1 MNPVS
6 YFEIPVTDLDRAVD
20 FYTVVFGHGFERMN
34 IDGSD
39 MALFPNAEGAG
50 GISGAL
56 AKGES
61 YVPGMAG
68 ARVYFTVADIPATL
82 ARAVAAGGRVLY
94 PETAVGNIASV
105 AEIQDSEG
113 NCIALYAAL
122 PDQG

>member
-20 FYTVVFGHGFERMN
+20 FYTAVFGHAFERMN
-34 IDGSD
+34 IDGND
-39 MALFPNAEGAG
+39 MALFPNAEGAPG
-50 GISGAL
+50 VSGAL
-56 AKGES
+56 AKGDS
-61 YVPGMAG
+61 YVPGTAG
-68 ARVYFTVADIPATL
+68 ARVYFSVTDIPAVL

-122 PDQG
+122 PAEG

>member
-6 YFEIPVTDLDRAVD
+6 YFEIPVTDLDRAVE
-20 FYTVVFGHGFERMN
+20 FYTSVFGHGFERVS
-34 IDGSD
+34 IDGND
-39 MALFPNAEGAG
+39 MALFPNSEGAG
-50 GISGAL
+50 GTSGAL

-61 YVPGMAG
+61 YVPGTAG

-82 ARAVAAGGRVLY
+82 ARAVAAGGSVLY
-94 PETAVGNIASV
+94 AETAVGNIASV

-122 PDQG
+122 PAEG

>member
-6 YFEIPVTDLDRAVD
+6 YFEIPVTDLDRAVE
-20 FYTVVFGHGFERMN
+20 FYTAVFGHGFERMI
-34 IDGSD
+34 IDGND
-39 MALFPNAEGAG
+39 MALFPNAEGAA

-61 YVPGMAG
+61 YMPGTAG

-82 ARAVAAGGRVLY
+82 ARAVAAGGSVLY
-94 PETAVGNIASV
+94 PETAVGTIASL

-113 NCIALYAAL
+113 NCIAL
-122 PDQG
+122 

>member
-20 FYTVVFGHGFERMN
+20 FYTAVFGHGFERMN
-34 IDGSD
+34 IDGND

-61 YVPGMAG
+61 YVPGTAG
-68 ARVYFTVADIPATL
+68 ARVYFTVTDIPAVL
-82 ARAVAAGGRVLY
+82 ARAVAAGGSVLY